1 MRIVLMGPPGAGKG
15 TQAER
20 LVEKFGMKHLS
31 SGDIF
36 RAEKA
41 SGSELGEKL
50 SKIMA
55 AGDLVPDDI
64 VVDIMAKAIASA
76 DSPAGLMLDG
86 FPRTVAQAKALDETL
101 AKNGTPLDAVVIIT
115 ADDDAIVKRITGR
128 RSCPSTGKL
137 YHITFMP
144 PKVEGVDDETGEAL
158 IQREDDKE
166 EVVRQ
171 RLDTY
176 KKQTEPVIA
185 YYSDAEKV
193 KTICVDGMQSPD
205 DVSGSMVERLQACCG
220 EGAEQC
226 R

>member
-36 RAEKA
+36 RAEKT
-41 SGSELGEKL
+41 SGSALGEKL

-64 VVDIMAKAIASA
+64 VVDIMANAIASA
-76 DSPAGLMLDG
+76 DSDAGLMLDG

-101 AKNGTPLDAVVIIT
+101 VKHNTPLDAVVIIT
-115 ADDDAIVKRITGR
+115 ADDDAIVERITGR

-137 YHITFMP
+137 YHVKYMP
-144 PKVEGVDDETGEAL
+144 PKVDGIDDETGETL

-166 EVVRQ
+166 DVVRG

-185 YYSDAEKV
+185 YYTDAGKV

-205 DVSGSMVERLQACCG
+205 EVAAAMVEKLQICCG
-220 EGAEQC
+220 EGAGQC